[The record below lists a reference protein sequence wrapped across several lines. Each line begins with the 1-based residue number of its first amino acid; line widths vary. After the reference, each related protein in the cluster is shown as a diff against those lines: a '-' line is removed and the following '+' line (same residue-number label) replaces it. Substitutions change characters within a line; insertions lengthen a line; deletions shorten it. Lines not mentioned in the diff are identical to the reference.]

1 MAISGVRTKKLNII
15 PDERGFLMEMMRS
28 DSKEFEKFGQ
38 VYLTV
43 GDPGIVKGWHYHK
56 KQTDNFFVVK
66 GMIKLVLFDM
76 RDGSE
81 TKGELNEFFVGE
93 KNPIQVQ
100 IPPVV
105 VHGFKALGGESAYII
120 NLCTE
125 VYNYEKPDE
134 YRIPISSNEIP
145 YEWEVKEG

>member
-1 MAISGVRTKKLNII
+1 
-15 PDERGFLMEMMRS
+15 MEMMRS

-43 GDPGIVKGWHYHK
+43 GYPGVVKGWHYHK
-56 KQTDNFFVVK
+56 NQTDNFFVVK
-66 GMIKLVLFDM
+66 GTIKLVLFDM

-81 TKGELNEFFVGE
+81 TEGELNEFFVGE

-100 IPPVV
+100 IPPLV
-105 VHGFKALGGESAYII
+105 VHGFKALGRESAYII